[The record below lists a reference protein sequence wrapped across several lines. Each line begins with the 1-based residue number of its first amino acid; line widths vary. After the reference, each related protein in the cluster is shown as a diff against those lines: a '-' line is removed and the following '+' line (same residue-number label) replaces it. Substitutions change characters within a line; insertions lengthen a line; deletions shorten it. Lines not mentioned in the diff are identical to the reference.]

1 MKEGMNQ
8 DKIQELNKSLVLNL
22 IREEGVCS
30 RALLSKLSGLNK
42 ATITYTVNEF
52 ILSEC
57 GGNGTFIEWKRKAF
71 YRYYFVR

>member
-42 ATITYTVNEF
+42 ATITYKWMNLYCQSV
-52 ILSEC
+52 
-57 GGNGTFIEWKRKAF
+57 WRKRDF
-71 YRYYFVR
+71 YRMEKEGVL

>member
-30 RALLSKLSGLNK
+30 RALLSKLSD
-42 ATITYTVNEF
+42 
-52 ILSEC
+52 
-57 GGNGTFIEWKRKAF
+57 RKS
-71 YRYYFVR
+71 VV

>member
-1 MKEGMNQ
+1 MNQ

-57 GGNGTFIEWKRKAF
+57 VEETGLFIEWKRKAF